1 MINTLFLPELR
12 EMLAENNETEL
23 REFCTALH
31 PLRTAEF
38 MEGLT
43 PTESWSVLRYTDLQQ
58 REQIFA
64 YLGHEKQIEIIETQ
78 DRAEVAELLAD
89 LPADDRVDLLH
100 DVREEVVEALLPLL
114 PADERRE
121 LIRLRDYP
129 EESAGSMMTTE
140 MAMLDESLTV
150 RQAFEALSTQ
160 AEHLETIYYIYVV
173 DHDEHLRGVVSAR
186 QMVSAVGKPDTRL
199 GDLMETDVI
208 AVNALD
214 DREEVTR
221 RVERYD
227 LHAIPVVDHQRR
239 LVGIIT
245 HDDVIDAVRQE
256 ATEEAQQLAGVAPL
270 EEGYLQT
277 DVLTLAW
284 KRGIWLTILFVT
296 ASLTASALKFFES
309 RLEAW
314 PWLIL
319 FVPMIMSSGGNSGN
333 QSATLIITA
342 LTTGNVSLK
351 DWRTIFWRELRVGLV
366 LGAMLASF
374 GLVLSWLMTSH
385 PSAKDHPYW
394 PVVVPI
400 TLVMVV
406 ASGAISGSLLPLFFK
421 RLGLDPSLMSN
432 PFVAGISDI
441 LGIMIYMGVSMLLL
455 SHF

>member
-12 EMLAENNETEL
+12 EMLAENNEAEL

-43 PTESWSVLRYTDLQQ
+43 AAESWSVLRYTDLQQ

-64 YLGHEKQIEIIETQ
+64 YLGHDKQVEILETQ
-78 DRAEVAELLAD
+78 DRSEIAELLAD

-100 DVREEVVEALLPLL
+100 SVREEVVEALLPLL

-121 LIRLRDYP
+121 IIRLRDYP

-150 RQAFEALSTQ
+150 RQAFDSLSHQ

-173 DHDEHLRGVVSAR
+173 DHDQHLRGVVSAR
-186 QMVSAVGKPDTRL
+186 QMVSAVGKPETRL

-208 AVNALD
+208 AVNALE
-214 DREEVTR
+214 DRDAVTR

-277 DVLTLAW
+277 DVVTLAW

-309 RLEAW
+309 RLEDW

-342 LTTGNVSLK
+342 LTTGNVTLQ
-351 DWRTIFWRELRVGLV
+351 DWRKIFWRELRVGLM
-366 LGAMLASF
+366 LGAMLAAF
-374 GLVLSWLMTSH
+374 GLVLSWAMTSH
-385 PSAKDHPYW
+385 PLAKEHPFW

-406 ASGAISGSLLPLFFK
+406 TSGAISGSLLPLFFK

-455 SHF
+455 SHL